1 MTRAKIHL
9 LPTEL
14 RNQIAAGEVVERPA
28 SVVKELVE
36 NALDAN
42 ATEISVVI
50 EDGGQS
56 LISVQDNGIGI
67 PKDEL
72 ELAVTRHATSKLQTS
87 ADLSNISSYGFRG
100 EALPSIASVSRFRI
114 VSKTQEDSLAGELC
128 VNFGDIGENAPA
140 SLRQGTLIEVR
151 DLFFNIPARLKFLKN
166 PATELKRVTDL
177 FVRLALGA
185 DGVSFSFVS
194 GSRTVQEFFRFEDK
208 KERLAKIW
216 SGSVIENLIPV
227 DYSAYG
233 MRVFGYISNP
243 KSLQSRPDRVLL
255 YVNGRPVN
263 DKLMLKAIRQ
273 AYAGKIISR
282 DYPQCLLFLELDP
295 KEVDVN
301 VHPAK
306 SEVRFRDERALFALV
321 AKAVESAL
329 AKCPYYFSVK
339 NLQDE
344 EKPEQTQARFGD
356 LYAEQAAPK
365 PLGFWGDADRET
377 RLGFVKEQQRNDS
390 SCESIV
396 TEYFIGSGDKQ
407 EEQLRRA
414 EPLEP
419 FFAHDFSEAKEP
431 QEKKHG
437 ETVSA
442 SQNPY
447 GFQDNSSAVNFDEL
461 ISQAPYLTVS
471 GRHALAEPAEK
482 IAPLSQ
488 DGFVGKSGAERKDL
502 PYGLEYL
509 GQVAETYLLLKKD
522 DKRLLILDQH
532 AVHERILY
540 DEMKKGRVQ
549 IQNLLCPLELP
560 LQKCE
565 ESHYAEVKETLQKLG
580 FEFAEQ
586 EKEQG
591 LVVQILAIPLRCDR
605 GAALGFIKEILAEK
619 MDDLDSV
626 WIRHA
631 CKTAIKANTPLD
643 RASAV
648 KLVLQWLATDEP
660 DNCPHG
666 RPSVLHFDSMDL
678 EKMFKRKA

>member
-42 ATEISVVI
+42 ASEISVVI
-50 EDGGQS
+50 EDGGQGF
-56 LISVQDNGIGI
+56 ISVQDNGIGI

-114 VSKTQEDSLAGELC
+114 VSKTQEASLANELC

-185 DGVSFSFVS
+185 DNVSLSLVS
-194 GSRTVQEFFRFEDK
+194 GSRTVQEFFSYEDK

-216 SGSVIENLIPV
+216 SASVIENLIPV
-227 DYSAYG
+227 DYSAFG
-233 MRVFGYISNP
+233 MRISGYISNP
-243 KSLQSRPDRVLL
+243 KSLQSRPDRMLL

-273 AYAGKIISR
+273 AYAGKIVSR

-306 SEVRFRDERALFALV
+306 SEVRFRDERALFALM

-329 AKCPYYFSVK
+329 AKSPSYFSVK

-344 EKPEQTQARFGD
+344 ERTEQTQARFGD

-377 RLGFVKEQQRNDS
+377 RLGFVKEQQRNGN
-390 SCESIV
+390 SCERVV
-396 TEYFIGSGDKQ
+396 TEYFIGGGDKP
-407 EEQLRRA
+407 EEQLLQ
-414 EPLEP
+414 PEP
-419 FFAHDFSEAKEP
+419 FSDHDFSLAKNP
-431 QEKKHG
+431 QEKKNG
-437 ETVSA
+437 ESVSA
-442 SQNPY
+442 LSSF
-447 GFQDNSSAVNFDEL
+447 GGQDNSCDANFDEL
-461 ISQAPYLTVS
+461 ISQAPYLTS
-471 GRHALAEPAEK
+471 SSNHTLAEPAEK

-488 DGFVGKSGAERKDL
+488 DGFVGKSGTGQKDL

-522 DKRLLILDQH
+522 DSRLLILDQH

-565 ESHYAEVKETLQKLG
+565 ESRYAEVKETLKKLG
-580 FEFAEQ
+580 FEFAEL
-586 EKEQG
+586 EKGQG
-591 LVVQILAIPLRCDR
+591 LVVQILAIPMRCDR
-605 GAALGFIKEILAEK
+605 GAALGFVKEILAEK
-619 MDDLDSV
+619 MDGLDSV

-648 KLVLQWLATDEP
+648 KLILQWLETDEP

-666 RPSVLHFDSMDL
+666 RPSVIHFDSMDL
-678 EKMFKRKA
+678 EKMFKRRA